1 MKKFRG
7 VVETYNTKKRAKKY
21 GRPFHEQE
29 YRDDLARELKKQ
41 RKKWDKWRELAKT
54 LLEKGKWNSDYFR
67 SCRTRIRGKEVAES
81 LIKYD
86 EDWCRIVACSLPR
99 FRWLLSKEIAETL
112 IDNGFGY
119 MVAHNLSKFEWLDME
134 TAEKLIDH
142 HEWYSVLINND
153 KFEWLDSKKIVK
165 KLIDRVKEFWT
176 KYWLLDEIYRLPWLD
191 EEIAK
196 MLIEEWYRS
205 VVAKHPEKFW
215 LKKEDN

>member
-7 VVETYNTKKRAKKY
+7 VVEKYNTKKRAKKY

-29 YRDDLARELKKQ
+29 YRDDLVRELKKQ

-67 SCRTRIRGKEVAES
+67 SCGTRIRGKEVAEN

-86 EDWCRIVACSLPR
+86 EDWCRIVACNLRR

-119 MVAHNLSKFEWLDME
+119 LVAPNLSKFEWLDMK

-142 HEWYSVLINND
+142 REWYSVLINID
-153 KFEWLDSKKIVK
+153 KFEWLDGKKIAK
-165 KLIDRVKEFWT
+165 KIINRFKEFRDKHWV
-176 KYWLLDEIYRLPWLD
+176 LEEIYRLPWLD
-191 EEIAK
+191 EEIAQE
-196 MLIEEWYRS
+196 LNEIWYWYI
-205 VVAKHPEKFW
+205 VEKHLEKFW
-215 LKKEDN
+215 LKKGK